1 MFSDNIKDW
10 KVDLST
16 NGEVLSGVNVRRD
29 MFERDVI
36 FQLIFVT
43 WITPTE
49 LILRKAEACY

>member
-1 MFSDNIKDW
+1 MSGDVSCLMFSDNIKDW

-43 WITPTE
+43 
-49 LILRKAEACY
+49 

>member
-1 MFSDNIKDW
+1 MSGDVSCLMFSDNIKDW

-29 MFERDVI
+29 MSERDVI

-43 WITPTE
+43 
-49 LILRKAEACY
+49 